1 MDHGGIELMHENLQA
16 SNSQSAL
23 KESAEFSPGRETE
36 SMSGNC
42 DRMELIVKWARPRTD
57 HMRLPLL
64 SIERFQQGHQIALRP
79 ADGLNPM
86 HVQNSRGHY
95 LASG

>member
-1 MDHGGIELMHENLQA
+1 
-16 SNSQSAL
+16 
-23 KESAEFSPGRETE
+23 
-36 SMSGNC
+36 MSRNC
-42 DRMELIVKWARPRTD
+42 NRMELILEGTCPWTG

-64 SIERFQQGHQIALRP
+64 SIKSLQQGRQIALRP